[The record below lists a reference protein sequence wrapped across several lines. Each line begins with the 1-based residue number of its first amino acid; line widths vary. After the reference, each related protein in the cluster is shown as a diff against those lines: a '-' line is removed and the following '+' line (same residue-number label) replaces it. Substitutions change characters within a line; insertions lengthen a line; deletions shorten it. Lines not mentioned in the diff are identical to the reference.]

1 MNFQEFLSDD
11 ENEMSQAFR
20 LGHRRTRRHAPATD
34 SRMKGAGWLGDCW
47 GRYKQSVSGFEA
59 VLVNSET
66 LDLRIECSSGDAEFG
81 GCARRAGNSSVTSS
95 QCRFDYV
102 SFLLVQSAV
111 ERRVSLGQFQFFVLK
126 PGLINGETV
135 RVAQDDRPFNDVLQL
150 ADVAWPLIL
159 L

>member
-66 LDLRIECSSGDAEFG
+66 LDLRIERSSGDAEFG
-81 GCARRAGNSSVTSS
+81 GCARRTGNSSMTSS
-95 QCRFDYV
+95 QRRFDYV
-102 SFLLVQSAV
+102 SLLLVQSV
-111 ERRVSLGQFQFFVLK
+111 VYRRLSLGQFQFFVPK
-126 PGLINGETV
+126 PGLINGKIFLL
-135 RVAQDDRPFNDVLQL
+135 AQNDRPFNYVLQL
-150 ADVAWPLIL
+150 
-159 L
+159 